1 MRALAVAT
9 ILAVALRAHA
19 EPAVLGRGEL
29 YARLVTEVDL
39 DLAPNRR
46 ARPLSLAPDLWFGVT
61 DALTVGVI
69 HSEMSVDRIAAG
81 SSFCVRELASRCS
94 GLYRGS
100 GLDVRARW
108 TPHVAWHVRAL
119 LRDIDP
125 IKPALTAGALLRWD
139 RGQAF
144 VASDP
149 YLRIGLGNRDAGNRD
164 ALVVPIWIGR
174 RLGDRA
180 ELSLH
185 TGIDGDLAVW
195 RDGWH
200 VPLGV
205 RFVVS
210 PARAIQLGV
219 EGGFSSLLGPQ
230 NTVNPRAIA
239 VFAAFYAR

>member
-1 MRALAVAT
+1 MRALLVAT
-9 ILAVALRAHA
+9 LLTVAARAHA

-39 DLAPNRR
+39 SPRTHL
-46 ARPLSLAPDLWFGVT
+46 RPMSLAPDLWFGVT

-69 HSEMSVDRIAAG
+69 HSETSVDRIAAG
-81 SSFCVRELASRCS
+81 SSFCVRELATSCS
-94 GLYRGS
+94 GIYRGG
-100 GLDVRARW
+100 GLDVRVRW
-108 TPHVAWHVRAL
+108 TPRVTWHARAL
-119 LRDIDP
+119 LRDLDP
-125 IKPALTAGALLRWD
+125 VKPAITAGALIRWD

-149 YLRIGLGNRDAGNRD
+149 YLRIGLGNREAGNRE
-164 ALVVPIWIGR
+164 ALVVPVWIGR

-195 RDGWH
+195 RDGCH
-200 VPLGV
+200 VPIGV
-205 RFVVS
+205 RFVVT
-210 PARAIQLGV
+210 PARAIELGV
-219 EGGFSSLLGPQ
+219 EGGFTSLLGPQ
-230 NTVNPRAIA
+230 NTLGQRAIG